1 MLVNPLGFIFSPLKE
16 WQKVTD
22 LSPGFYSKALLYPF
36 ILAILPCIAWY
47 YGTAVA
53 GWSIAGSEDIVKLES
68 HSAKMIIG
76 AFYFTMIISIAVI
89 GYSVHWMAKTYG
101 AESSIAKG
109 IAVSGFAAT
118 PLFLIGLVGFIP
130 LLWLDLSLGIVAA
143 SWATYLLYKGIPIVM
158 KIPEEQGFLY
168 TSAII
173 GVCFVILM
181 AIMGGTVILWDY
193 GFMPVFTD

>member
-1 MLVNPLGFIFSPLKE
+1 MFPNPIGFLLSPLKQ

-22 LSPGFYSKALLYPF
+22 LNPSFYNKALLYPL
-36 ILAILPCIAWY
+36 ILALLPCIAWY

-53 GWSIAGSEDIVKLES
+53 GWSIAGSEDVVRLEA
-68 HSAKMIIG
+68 HSAKMIIS

-89 GYSVHWMAKTYG
+89 GYSVHWMAQTYG
-101 AESSIAKG
+101 CESSIAKG

-118 PLFLIGLVGFIP
+118 PLFLVGLVGFVP